1 MGAMAD
7 QKPEGAGETPP
18 HSSEDEAITKV
29 RTLDIPTKLETV
41 RSNVP
46 VKLQI
51 NIGMKGS
58 EVIDACAKF
67 ANKNISISK
76 VIDTV
81 HRLVSI
87 LIFFPSFKKEFKDNN
102 FRKHMYRTTQRNCP

>member
-1 MGAMAD
+1 MYVCTKILSGYFLKYFLHQTIFLISDMGAMAD

-81 HRLVSI
+81 HR
-87 LIFFPSFKKEFKDNN
+87 
-102 FRKHMYRTTQRNCP
+102 

>member
-1 MGAMAD
+1 MNTAIYNLSISSKDFLHQTMFLISDMGAMAD

-81 HRLVSI
+81 HR
-87 LIFFPSFKKEFKDNN
+87 
-102 FRKHMYRTTQRNCP
+102 

>member
-81 HRLVSI
+81 HR
-87 LIFFPSFKKEFKDNN
+87 
-102 FRKHMYRTTQRNCP
+102 

>member
-1 MGAMAD
+1 MCMNFIWLFSKDFLHIFFLISDMGAMAD

-81 HRLVSI
+81 HR
-87 LIFFPSFKKEFKDNN
+87 
-102 FRKHMYRTTQRNCP
+102 

>member
-1 MGAMAD
+1 MYPLKYYLAIFSKDFLHQTIFLIPDMGAMAD

-81 HRLVSI
+81 HR
-87 LIFFPSFKKEFKDNN
+87 
-102 FRKHMYRTTQRNCP
+102 